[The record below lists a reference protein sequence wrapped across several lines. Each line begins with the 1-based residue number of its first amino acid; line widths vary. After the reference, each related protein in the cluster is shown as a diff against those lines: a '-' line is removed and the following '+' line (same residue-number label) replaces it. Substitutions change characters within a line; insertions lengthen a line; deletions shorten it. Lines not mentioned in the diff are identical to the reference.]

1 MTRYDNALQE
11 TTQQESPSPS
21 STEESSPLL
30 TVRNLNIGFA
40 TGSTVHPVVHHLNL
54 EVRRSQILAVV
65 GESGSGKSVSA
76 LAILGL
82 LPVYAR
88 VRGDILLGSRRL
100 STSDLETLR
109 EVRGR
114 DIALVFQDPFE
125 SLDPVFSIGYQ
136 MIEAIRAVEP
146 QLSSKQATARSL
158 ELLEQVK
165 LPDPRGMMSRYPHQ
179 VSGGQLQRVMIA
191 LALVSHPSL
200 IIADEPTTALD
211 VSVQQDILDLFRDIS
226 SSEGIGVILITHDMG
241 VVADVADTVLVM
253 RHGECIETGEVRQI
267 FFHPKEEYT
276 QQLIASVPDVPSAFD
291 TQLDEDNAPYAL
303 ITAYADDGTQ
313 SEAGEGNSSEERDML
328 LDVRDLSVTYCQ
340 SGGESR
346 DAVNAIGFSIAKG
359 ESLALVG
366 ESGSGKS
373 TIAKSILGLVP
384 HREGH
389 IRFADQEL
397 DSLSKRENRRLRR
410 RMGVI
415 FQSPSRS
422 LNPRTSIGDSIA
434 EPLRA
439 NDGLTRVARGRVVRE
454 LIDRVQLP
462 ASVFTAYPSEL
473 SGGQL
478 QRASIARAL
487 ALEPSLLIADEPT
500 SALDVSVQAEILE
513 LLAEIQHDSR
523 FACLFISHDL
533 PLVASFCNGILVL
546 NKGKAVEQGEMKQV
560 LSHPSQDYTRQLLLS
575 APLPN
580 PDIQLRRRQ
589 SRLSA

>member
-21 STEESSPLL
+21 STEESPPLL

-146 QLSSKQATARSL
+146 QLSAKQSTARSL

-211 VSVQQDILDLFRDIS
+211 VSVQQDILDL
-226 SSEGIGVILITHDMG
+226 
-241 VVADVADTVLVM
+241 
-253 RHGECIETGEVRQI
+253 
-267 FFHPKEEYT
+267 
-276 QQLIASVPDVPSAFD
+276 
-291 TQLDEDNAPYAL
+291 
-303 ITAYADDGTQ
+303 
-313 SEAGEGNSSEERDML
+313 
-328 LDVRDLSVTYCQ
+328 
-340 SGGESR
+340 
-346 DAVNAIGFSIAKG
+346 
-359 ESLALVG
+359 
-366 ESGSGKS
+366 
-373 TIAKSILGLVP
+373 
-384 HREGH
+384 
-389 IRFADQEL
+389 
-397 DSLSKRENRRLRR
+397 
-410 RMGVI
+410 
-415 FQSPSRS
+415 
-422 LNPRTSIGDSIA
+422 
-434 EPLRA
+434 
-439 NDGLTRVARGRVVRE
+439 
-454 LIDRVQLP
+454 
-462 ASVFTAYPSEL
+462 
-473 SGGQL
+473 
-478 QRASIARAL
+478 
-487 ALEPSLLIADEPT
+487 
-500 SALDVSVQAEILE
+500 
-513 LLAEIQHDSR
+513 
-523 FACLFISHDL
+523 
-533 PLVASFCNGILVL
+533 
-546 NKGKAVEQGEMKQV
+546 
-560 LSHPSQDYTRQLLLS
+560 
-575 APLPN
+575 
-580 PDIQLRRRQ
+580 
-589 SRLSA
+589 

>member
-1 MTRYDNALQE
+1 
-11 TTQQESPSPS
+11 
-21 STEESSPLL
+21 
-30 TVRNLNIGFA
+30 
-40 TGSTVHPVVHHLNL
+40 
-54 EVRRSQILAVV
+54 
-65 GESGSGKSVSA
+65 
-76 LAILGL
+76 
-82 LPVYAR
+82 
-88 VRGDILLGSRRL
+88 
-100 STSDLETLR
+100 
-109 EVRGR
+109 
-114 DIALVFQDPFE
+114 
-125 SLDPVFSIGYQ
+125 
-136 MIEAIRAVEP
+136 
-146 QLSSKQATARSL
+146 
-158 ELLEQVK
+158 
-165 LPDPRGMMSRYPHQ
+165 
-179 VSGGQLQRVMIA
+179 
-191 LALVSHPSL
+191 
-200 IIADEPTTALD
+200 
-211 VSVQQDILDLFRDIS
+211 
-226 SSEGIGVILITHDMG
+226 
-241 VVADVADTVLVM
+241 
-253 RHGECIETGEVRQI
+253 
-267 FFHPKEEYT
+267 
-276 QQLIASVPDVPSAFD
+276 
-291 TQLDEDNAPYAL
+291 
-303 ITAYADDGTQ
+303 
-313 SEAGEGNSSEERDML
+313 ML
-328 LDVRDLSVTYCQ
+328 LDVRDLSVTYRQ

-397 DSLSKRENRRLRR
+397 DSLSKREKRRLRR

-462 ASVFTAYPSEL
+462 ASVFNAYPSEL